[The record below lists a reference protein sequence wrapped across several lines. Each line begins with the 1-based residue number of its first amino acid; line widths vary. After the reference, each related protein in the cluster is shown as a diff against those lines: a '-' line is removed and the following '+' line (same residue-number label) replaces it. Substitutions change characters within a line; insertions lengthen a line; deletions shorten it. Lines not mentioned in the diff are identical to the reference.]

1 MGLYEDTEEACR
13 NYRPLLDNG
22 EFADI
27 TLDELLE
34 DVGQIYYILK
44 CDPKD
49 MCFTQDTIIRKYAS
63 EKVMEAYLKSK
74 IELQPLIK
82 SLLDNAFAIGDKIER
97 YAKGL
102 IKRSHIPLESTPEN
116 DLIIGLLVR
125 LSRDTYLGKGWMVEG

>member
-49 MCFTQDTIIRKYAS
+49 MCFTQDTIISKYAS
-63 EKVMEAYLKSK
+63 EKVMEA
-74 IELQPLIK
+74 
-82 SLLDNAFAIGDKIER
+82 
-97 YAKGL
+97 
-102 IKRSHIPLESTPEN
+102 HIF
-116 DLIIGLLVR
+116 
-125 LSRDTYLGKGWMVEG
+125 